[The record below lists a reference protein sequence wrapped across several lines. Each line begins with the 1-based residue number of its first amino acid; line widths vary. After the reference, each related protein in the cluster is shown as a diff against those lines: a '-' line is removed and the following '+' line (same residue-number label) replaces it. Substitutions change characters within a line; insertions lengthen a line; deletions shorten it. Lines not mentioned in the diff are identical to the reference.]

1 MSNTRT
7 PDSVK
12 LMRTLAQEVNMM
24 AVTLE
29 YILQTL
35 FFVFYLVFKFKAEI
49 PSHWQHAKRLKT
61 MANLSSEPV
70 FRGKNV
76 TQ

>member
-35 FFVFYLVFKFKAEI
+35 FLCFIWSLN
-49 PSHWQHAKRLKT
+49 LKLKSLHT
-61 MANLSSEPV
+61 GNMQ
-70 FRGKNV
+70 RD
-76 TQ
+76 